1 VLETLR
7 RIVQEVS
14 SAADLPAALAVL
26 VRRVRDAMGTEV
38 CSVYLLDEAGE
49 RWVLMATE
57 GLKKEAIG
65 VASLGIAEG
74 LVGQVG
80 LREEPINLEDAFT
93 HPRFRFVP
101 EVGEE
106 AFHAFLGVPV
116 IHQGR
121 TLGVLIVQQRDQR
134 RFDQSEEA
142 FLVTISAQL
151 SAVVAHARATGAAG
165 LRREPARPHD
175 RVFVGIAGSPGAA
188 IGKVR
193 VIYPPAEL
201 DSVPDKPAE
210 DIEQEVS
217 RVENALMAVRTDVR
231 RLAER
236 VSGQLR
242 PEEAA
247 LFDVWLRMLDKSA
260 LGGEIVA
267 RVRTSGVWAEGAL
280 RGVIL
285 SHMKAFERMED
296 SYLRERASDV
306 RDLGLRVLA
315 QLQAKPRKG
324 AEDFPEDAIVVAEDM
339 SATMVLDLPRDR
351 VRAIATVEGSSTSHM
366 AIVARTMGI
375 PVVLGLSDLP
385 LTQIDGAELIV
396 DGFRGRVIAFPG
408 AEMRRQYIQ
417 IINDEKNL
425 ARDLEPLRN
434 LPAATSDGHHV
445 SLMVNTGLLADVQRS
460 LGRGAEGVG
469 LYRTEIPFMVR
480 DRFPSEEEQR
490 QIYRSQ
496 LEAFAPHPVVMRTLD
511 IGGDKMLPYFPVE
524 EINPFLG
531 WRGIRITLD
540 HPEIFLVQVRA
551 MLKAAHGLNNL
562 RILVPMI
569 TTVFEAEEAMHLVH
583 RAWLEVC
590 EEGIEVDMPPVGVMI
605 EVPAAVYQARELAQ
619 RVDFLSV
626 GSNDLT
632 QYILAVDRNNPRVS
646 SLYSSFHPAVL
657 GALKHVVEAAH
668 AEGKPVGVCGEM
680 AGDPLATLPLMAMG
694 FDSLSMNA
702 SALLRVKWVVRNA
715 SLADA
720 RRVLDQMMT
729 MDNAQVITA
738 YLGRAMDKLGL
749 GMVMGRKEQ
758 AG

>member
-1 VLETLR
+1 MSLWLSGIGVSR
-7 RIVQEVS
+7 GIAIARVQKMHGGEL
-14 SAADLPAALAVL
+14 DIPEYTLPANEVEGEVVRFYGAQRRAKDQLREVRARIPEGTPGDIAAFIDTHILMMDDRSITDTAVGHIRTDRINAEAALQ
-26 VRRVRDAMGTEV
+26 RTRDALIAVFEQMDDAYLRTRRDDVEHVCGRILRILLKSERQLPTKSEGGEAFVIVADDVTPADIILLAQQQVAAFVTEYGGPL
-38 CSVYLLDEAGE
+38 SH
-49 RWVLMATE
+49 T
-57 GLKKEAIG
+57 AIL
-65 VASLGIAEG
+65 ARSLGIPAI
-74 LVGQVG
+74 VG
-80 LREEPINLEDAFT
+80 LRDARRLLRENET
-93 HPRFRFVP
+93 VI
-101 EVGEE
+101 VDGEAGHVIADPDE
-106 AFHAFLGVPV
+106 RALGFY
-116 IHQGR
+116 R
-121 TLGVLIVQQRDQR
+121 TK
-134 RFDQSEEA
+134 
-142 FLVTISAQL
+142 QL
-151 SAVVAHARATGAAG
+151 DHARHRADLVKLKG
-165 LRREPARPHD
+165 R
-175 RVFVGIAGSPGAA
+175 AA
-188 IGKVR
+188 ISRDGVHIR
-193 VIYPPAEL
+193 LLANIEL
-201 DSVPDKPAE
+201 
-210 DIEQEVS
+210 
-217 RVENALMAVRTDVR
+217 
-231 RLAER
+231 
-236 VSGQLR
+236 
-242 PEEAA
+242 
-247 LFDVWLRMLDKSA
+247 
-260 LGGEIVA
+260 
-267 RVRTSGVWAEGAL
+267 
-280 RGVIL
+280 
-285 SHMKAFERMED
+285 
-296 SYLRERASDV
+296 
-306 RDLGLRVLA
+306 
-315 QLQAKPRKG
+315 
-324 AEDFPEDAIVVAEDM
+324 PEDARVAEE
-339 SATMVLDLPRDR
+339 A
-351 VRAIATVEGSSTSHM
+351 
-366 AIVARTMGI
+366 
-375 PVVLGLSDLP
+375 
-385 LTQIDGAELIV
+385 
-396 DGFRGRVIAFPG
+396 
-408 AEMRRQYIQ
+408 
-417 IINDEKNL
+417 
-425 ARDLEPLRN
+425 
-434 LPAATSDGHHV
+434 
-445 SLMVNTGLLADVQRS
+445 
-460 LGRGAEGVG
+460 GAEGVG

-511 IGGDKMLPYFPVE
+511 IGGDKNLPYFPVE

-715 SLADA
+715 ALSDA
-720 RRVLDQMMT
+720 RRVLDQVMG

-738 YLGRAMDKLGL
+738 YLGRTMDKLGL
-749 GMVMGRKEQ
+749 GMVLGRKEPL

>member
-1 VLETLR
+1 
-7 RIVQEVS
+7 
-14 SAADLPAALAVL
+14 
-26 VRRVRDAMGTEV
+26 
-38 CSVYLLDEAGE
+38 
-49 RWVLMATE
+49 
-57 GLKKEAIG
+57 
-65 VASLGIAEG
+65 
-74 LVGQVG
+74 
-80 LREEPINLEDAFT
+80 
-93 HPRFRFVP
+93 
-101 EVGEE
+101 
-106 AFHAFLGVPV
+106 
-116 IHQGR
+116 
-121 TLGVLIVQQRDQR
+121 
-134 RFDQSEEA
+134 
-142 FLVTISAQL
+142 
-151 SAVVAHARATGAAG
+151 
-165 LRREPARPHD
+165 
-175 RVFVGIAGSPGAA
+175 
-188 IGKVR
+188 
-193 VIYPPAEL
+193 
-201 DSVPDKPAE
+201 
-210 DIEQEVS
+210 
-217 RVENALMAVRTDVR
+217 
-231 RLAER
+231 
-236 VSGQLR
+236 
-242 PEEAA
+242 
-247 LFDVWLRMLDKSA
+247 
-260 LGGEIVA
+260 
-267 RVRTSGVWAEGAL
+267 
-280 RGVIL
+280 
-285 SHMKAFERMED
+285 
-296 SYLRERASDV
+296 
-306 RDLGLRVLA
+306 
-315 QLQAKPRKG
+315 
-324 AEDFPEDAIVVAEDM
+324 
-339 SATMVLDLPRDR
+339 
-351 VRAIATVEGSSTSHM
+351 
-366 AIVARTMGI
+366 
-375 PVVLGLSDLP
+375 
-385 LTQIDGAELIV
+385 
-396 DGFRGRVIAFPG
+396 
-408 AEMRRQYIQ
+408 MRRQYIQ

-445 SLMVNTGLLADVQRS
+445 ALMVNTGLLADVQRS